1 MKRGIMNK
9 KKEVKYAP
17 GLFSYRGCKGGWMRM
32 GPAQLKEEED
42 YVRL

>member
-1 MKRGIMNK
+1 MERGILIK
-9 KKEVKYAP
+9 KKEVKYGP
-17 GLFSYRGCKGGWMRM
+17 GFFRGCKGGWMRM